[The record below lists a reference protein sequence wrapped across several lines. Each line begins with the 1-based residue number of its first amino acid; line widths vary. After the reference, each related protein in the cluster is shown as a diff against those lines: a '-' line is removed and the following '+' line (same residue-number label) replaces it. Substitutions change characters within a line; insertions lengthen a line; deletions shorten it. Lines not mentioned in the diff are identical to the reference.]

1 MTDDEKDAA
10 NFVISLTRYVLAQVS
25 ERRIDPT
32 HAASAMLALAAHA
45 LRDAMGPTHAAGF
58 IHRLVRHHCCDM
70 GPGFRAEV
78 SHKSRCRTSHRAH
91 VRTSLPEAAQARRI
105 VQRG

>member
-25 ERRIDPT
+25 ERGIDPT

-45 LRDAMGPTHAAGF
+45 PRDAMGPTHAAGF
-58 IHRLVRHHCCDM
+58 IHGLVRHDCCDM
-70 GPGFRAEV
+70 GLGFGW
-78 SHKSRCRTSHRAH
+78 RCRTSRAVSH
-91 VRTSLPEAAQARRI
+91 VATRPRPTSLPVAAQARRI